1 MLNEWTPQMCK
12 TNLLTA
18 GVCKVEF
25 DKCIL
30 ALGGIHSTAK
40 ATRLNHRYEPLDFLP
55 SRIIPWEFNRNVNK
69 RPCVARNKTSWIRP
83 LMGSILD
90 WDSSSIQVSKVGNTD
105 DLVGNERKWV
115 GYLLQGRLKTGE
127 LVDVR
132 PVGKSCGQ
140 VENVVSARQQPQIC
154 ESLVRFVHVISLFN
168 CACCT
173 NADHLL
179 NSPPC

>member
-30 ALGGIHSTAK
+30 ALSGMNSTAK

-69 RPCVARNKTSWIRP
+69 RPCAARNKTLLDPSFNGVYSGLRV
-83 LMGSILD
+83 ILHPGLKGWQHWRSGWEWEEMSRLFTAGRIKD
-90 WDSSSIQVSKVGNTD
+90 RWAG
-105 DLVGNERKWV
+105 GCERWES
-115 GYLLQGRLKTGE
+115 G
-127 LVDVR
+127 
-132 PVGKSCGQ
+132 
-140 VENVVSARQQPQIC
+140 NVVSARQQPQIC